1 MRTFKFLIKTATEVM
16 LNLFIGILAILAIG
30 VIIGGVYSAIKE
42 IVR

>member
-1 MRTFKFLIKTATEVM
+1 MRTFKFLIKTAGEVM

-30 VIIGGVYSAIKE
+30 GILGVVYNTIKE